1 MVLMVQIRNVG
12 TGRLEYWRMPDN
24 HLGRCDDVLV
34 QYLILDKPCL
44 ICSFR
49 ILEEVVGM
57 F

>member
-49 ILEEVVGM
+49 IPEEVVGM